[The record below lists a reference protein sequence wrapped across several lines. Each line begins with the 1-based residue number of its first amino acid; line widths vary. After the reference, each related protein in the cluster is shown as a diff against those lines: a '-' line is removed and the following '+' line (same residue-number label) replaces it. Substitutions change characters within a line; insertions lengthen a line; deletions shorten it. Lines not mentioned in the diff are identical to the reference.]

1 MNEIWILGA
10 TGRTG
15 RAIAARLAAGDAPLV
30 LVGRDAARLRE
41 LARTIGGTART
52 LAIGTAAG
60 AAGADGADG
69 PADTHRARGADG
81 TAGTRSAART
91 HGTGKAGTGRANGSS
106 AAVTAITAQLAAA
119 DPAVVV
125 NTIGPFT
132 ETALPIARACPP
144 GTHYLDLANELL
156 AVTGLLGLHDEAAA
170 DGKCLVSGAG
180 FGVLATESVVLRM
193 CAGRPAPARVRVDA
207 LSAVDSEP
215 GVIGAALAASIVD
228 AISLGGRRYEQ
239 GRLVS
244 ARLGGDF
251 ERFTL
256 PDGSTAHSAGGPS
269 GELAAAHRAS
279 GAPFV
284 VAASGAMPAGR
295 AIRAVL
301 PAAAFLLARRPL
313 GDAAKR
319 RFARVKAGPGERNRE
334 FSWARALVQDADG
347 RHREGWLRA
356 GDGMGFT
363 AAVAAEVASRLA
375 RGEGKPGAYT
385 PGALFGPELAEAAGG
400 TFLLDAE
407 RV

>member
-15 RAIAARLAAGDAPLV
+15 RAIAALLAAGDAPLV
-30 LVGRDAARLRE
+30 LVGRDAVRLRE
-41 LARTIGGTART
+41 LAGTIGGTSRT
-52 LAIGTAAG
+52 VVIGPAAGTEG
-60 AAGADGADG
+60 AAGPHGT
-69 PADTHRARGADG
+69 ADTHGSADANG
-81 TAGTRSAART
+81 TAGNRGSARTNGTGDARRGRTNGSAAT
-91 HGTGKAGTGRANGSS
+91 VA
-106 AAVTAITAQLAAA
+106 AITAQLAAA
-119 DPAVVV
+119 APAVVV

-170 DGKCLVSGAG
+170 DGRCLVTGAG
-180 FGVLATESVVLRM
+180 FGVLATESVVLKL

-207 LSAVDSEP
+207 LAAVENEP
-215 GVIGAALAASIVD
+215 GAIGAALAASIVD
-228 AISLGGRRYEQ
+228 AISVGGRRYER

-251 ERFTL
+251 ERFAL
-256 PDGSTAHSAGGPS
+256 PDGSAAHSAGGPS
-269 GELAAAHRAS
+269 GELEAAHRAS

-313 GDAAKR
+313 GNAVKR
-319 RFARVKAGPGERNRE
+319 RFARVQVGPGERNRE

-347 RHREGWLRA
+347 GHREGWLRA
-356 GDGMGFT
+356 GDGMSFT
-363 AAVAAEVASRLA
+363 AAVASEVASRLA

-400 TFLLDAE
+400 TFLLDEAT
-407 RV
+407 V